1 MKEYGLIGYPLSH
14 SFSKR
19 YFDDKFEKEQIT
31 NATFS
36 LFEEEY
42 IESFPELISNHKYLQ
57 GVCITIP
64 HKKNILPY
72 LHWKDKAVQEVG
84 ASNCIRIKDGQLFG
98 YNTDIVGFKAS
109 FEKHLKPHH
118 DKALIL
124 GTGGASLGVE
134 YVLKQ
139 LNIQYLIVSRQQ
151 NAATNSI
158 TYAAITPE
166 LLKEYTVVI
175 NCTPLGT
182 FPNIDSYP
190 ILPYESI
197 TSAHYFFDLV
207 YNPTETKFLRLAKEH
222 GATIQ
227 NGYEMLV
234 LQAEENWRIWNE

>member
-36 LFEEEY
+36 LFEVEL
-42 IESFPELISNHKYLQ
+42 IEAFPLLISNHKDLQ

-64 HKKNILPY
+64 HKKNVLPY
-72 LHWKDKAVQEVG
+72 LHWMNNAVQEVG
-84 ASNCIRIKDGQLFG
+84 ACNCIRIKDGQLFG

-118 DKALIL
+118 NKALIL
-124 GTGGASLGVE
+124 GTGGASLSVE

-139 LNIQYLIVSRQQ
+139 LNIQYLVVSRQD
-151 NAATNSI
+151 NAAINSI

-166 LLKEYTVVI
+166 LLKEYTVII

-190 ILPYESI
+190 ILPYESV
-197 TSAHYFFDLV
+197 SSDHYFFDLV
-207 YNPTETKFLRLAKEH
+207 YNPAETKFLSLAKEM

-234 LQAEENWRIWNE
+234 LQAEENWGIWNE